1 MLMGVS
7 LLTQTQDSAFRQDV
21 SVWGKKQSLPY
32 MDLGPM
38 AEPFLRSIKA
48 PFEMPLYTWWKSK
61 VVMLKDTQLHSMQ
74 RFLTF
79 AFKG

>member
-1 MLMGVS
+1 M
-7 LLTQTQDSAFRQDV
+7 TQTQDSAFRQDV

-48 PFEMPLYTWWKSK
+48 RKHVSE
-61 VVMLKDTQLHSMQ
+61 Q
-74 RFLTF
+74 RRTHTEGHVQGHVQIP
-79 AFKG
+79 KGISGLRDGP